1 MVTGPDTFMPTSER
15 LSSVPLYAL
24 TDPKADSVE
33 FLGTGT
39 LVRIQNRDILVTA
52 AHVIEN
58 GRKFIL
64 MVAGPEKPV
73 LVNRPALVTP
83 VQPGLSRG
91 TDPLDFCVI
100 RLSPKEAEALQTRCR
115 FVEWEQ
121 EALTDVPRIAWP
133 HKITGYPDT
142 DNDPARD
149 SKTLLANCLRV
160 DAMEDRRVIRHA
172 PWPGVKAHP
181 SWYVGLR
188 YDPRLLEKRRARP
201 KVSSLHGCSGG
212 AIWRTDGTRT
222 LGFAGILIQCQ
233 SPKAR
238 RTGERVVYGF
248 RAKAMDD
255 LLKHWIEKE
264 ALV

>member
-1 MVTGPDTFMPTSER
+1 MLTGVCGFTPTSER
-15 LSSVPLYAL
+15 LSSVPLYAV
-24 TDPKADSVE
+24 TDPKEDTVE

-39 LVRIQNRDILVTA
+39 LVRILGRELLVTA

-64 MVAGPEKPV
+64 MVAGPKVPV
-73 LVNRPALVTP
+73 ILNRPALVTP
-83 VQPGLSRG
+83 VHPGLTRD

-100 RLSPKEAEALQTRCR
+100 RLTPQEVDALQTRCR
-115 FVEWEQ
+115 FVQWEQ

-142 DNDPARD
+142 DNDAKRD
-149 SKTLLANCLRV
+149 SKTLPAHYLRV

-172 PWPGVKAHP
+172 AWPGVKAHP
-181 SWYVGLR
+181 SRYLGLR
-188 YDPRLLEKRRARP
+188 YDPRLLEKRDSRP

-212 AIWRTDGTRT
+212 AIWRTDGTYT
-222 LGFAGILIQCQ
+222 LGFAGVLIQCQ

-238 RTGERVVYGF
+238 RTGERIVYGF

-255 LLKHWIEKE
+255 LLRHWIEKG
-264 ALV
+264 LLG